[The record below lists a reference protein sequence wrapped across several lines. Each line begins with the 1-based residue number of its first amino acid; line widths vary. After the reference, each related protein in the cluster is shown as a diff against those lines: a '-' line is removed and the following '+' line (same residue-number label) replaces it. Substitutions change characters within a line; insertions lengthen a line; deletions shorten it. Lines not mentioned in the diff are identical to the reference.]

1 MPSSE
6 LVGLIDAEVHNPR
19 WKPYCGYANSGQAA
33 AFQQIRQ
40 EFMDFVDV
48 LDKHVGVYPG
58 TYELGSHTRALQLG
72 MGLSACS
79 HAVWR
84 LLADKA
90 VTIDIQTC
98 CACRDEEYPVLDTH
112 TQQALSFATSHS
124 PFDILFIDAGHVY
137 EDVQRDHDD
146 YAPLVRKGGIVA
158 FHDAVHRPQYD
169 ADHHVWRYLLDHH
182 PIINRIGHEVGI
194 AWYIK

>member
-33 AFQQIRQ
+33 AFQQVRQ
-40 EFMDFVDV
+40 EWMDFVDV
-48 LDKHVGVYPG
+48 LER
-58 TYELGSHTRALQLG
+58 YELTGPTKALQLG

-84 LLADKA
+84 LLADT

-98 CACRDEEYPVLDTH
+98 CAYGAEEYPILDTH
-112 TQQALSFATSHS
+112 TQQALTFATANG
-124 PFDILFIDAGHVY
+124 PYDILFIDAGHNY
-137 EDVQRDHDD
+137 TDVEMDHRD

-182 PIINRIGHEVGI
+182 PVINRIGHEVGI